1 MTVTPQVRKLETSA
15 NYGKFDIEPL
25 DPGFGTTLGNT
36 LRRVLLSS
44 LWGAAVTSIQIDGV
58 AHEFTAIPHV
68 KEDVTEVILNLK
80 KLRLKSFTEDPITLL
95 LDVKGPVEVRASHIQ
110 ATSDVEIVNPDLYIC
125 TLAAKGHLRME
136 LNVERGKGY
145 VPAERNKREG
155 QPIGVIPIDS
165 IFSPVEKANFVV
177 EKTRVGQS
185 TDYDRL
191 IIEVWTDG
199 TMSPEEAVS
208 HSAELFT
215 QHLNLFVKFRDNIER
230 HEQDLRGEK
239 TGQNRLMDTP
249 IEELDLSVRAFNC
262 LKANEIQTVGQL
274 LQKREEEL
282 LALRNFGRKSLD
294 EIKRSSSRRDSSS
307 PKRWAPSCAVRGA
320 GCVIRRA
327 AAASTATPTPAKR

>member
-68 KEDVTEVILNLK
+68 KEDVTEVILNIK
-80 KLRLKSFTEDPITLL
+80 KLRLKAFTEDPITLI
-95 LDVKGPVEVRASHIQ
+95 LDVKGPAEVRASNIQ
-110 ATSDVEIVNPDLYIC
+110 SSSDVEVVNPDLYIC

-165 IFSPVEKANFVV
+165 IFSPVEKANFQV

-215 QHLNLFVKFRDNIER
+215 QHLNLFVRFRDSIEK
-230 HEQDLRGEK
+230 HEQELRGEK

-294 EIKRSSSRRDSSS
+294 EIKEKLVEKGFIK
-307 PKRWAPSCAVRGA
+307 PEEMGTVLRG
-320 GCVIRRA
+320 
-327 AAASTATPTPAKR
+327 

>member
-1 MTVTPQVRKLETSA
+1 LAIDTQMTVTPQVRKLEATA

-25 DPGFGTTLGNT
+25 EPGFGTTLGNT

-80 KLRLKSFTEDPITLL
+80 KLCLKSFTEDPITLL
-95 LDVKGPVEVRASHIQ
+95 LDVKGPAEVRASHIQ

-155 QPIGVIPIDS
+155 QPIGVIPIDA
-165 IFSPVEKANFVV
+165 IFTPVEKANFTV

-208 HSAELFT
+208 HAAELFT
-215 QHLNLFVKFRDNIER
+215 KHLDLFVHF
-230 HEQDLRGEK
+230 GESIQK
-239 TGQNRLMDTP
+239 PGTDGEASPKNKLMDTP

-274 LQKREEEL
+274 LQKKEEEL

-294 EIKRSSSRRDSSS
+294 EIKEKLVEKGFIK
-307 PKRWAPSCAVRGA
+307 PEEMGTVLRG
-320 GCVIRRA
+320 
-327 AAASTATPTPAKR
+327 

>member
-95 LDVKGPVEVRASHIQ
+95 LDVKGPAEVRGSHIQ

-185 TDYDRL
+185 TDYDKL

-215 QHLNLFVKFRDNIER
+215 QHLSLFVGFNAAIQK
-230 HEQDLRGEK
+230 HEQELRGEK

-294 EIKRSSSRRDSSS
+294 EIKEKLVEKGFIK
-307 PKRWAPSCAVRGA
+307 PEEMGTVLRG
-320 GCVIRRA
+320 
-327 AAASTATPTPAKR
+327 

>member
-1 MTVTPQVRKLETSA
+1 MAIDTQMTVTPQVRKLEATA

-25 DPGFGTTLGNT
+25 EPGFGTTLGNT

-80 KLRLKSFTEDPITLL
+80 KLCLKSFTEDPITLL
-95 LDVKGPVEVRASHIQ
+95 LDVKGPTEVRASHIQ

-155 QPIGVIPIDS
+155 QPIGVIPIDA
-165 IFSPVEKANFVV
+165 IFTPVQKANFTV

-208 HSAELFT
+208 HAAELFT
-215 QHLNLFVKFRDNIER
+215 KHLDLFVHFGESIQKPSADT
-230 HEQDLRGEK
+230 EK

-274 LQKREEEL
+274 LQKKEEEL

-294 EIKRSSSRRDSSS
+294 EIKEKLVEKGFIK
-307 PKRWAPSCAVRGA
+307 PEEMGTVLRG
-320 GCVIRRA
+320 
-327 AAASTATPTPAKR
+327 

>member
-25 DPGFGTTLGNT
+25 DPGLGPTLGNT

-44 LWGAAVTSIQIDGV
+44 LWGAAVTS
-58 AHEFTAIPHV
+58 
-68 KEDVTEVILNLK
+68 
-80 KLRLKSFTEDPITLL
+80 S
-95 LDVKGPVEVRASHIQ
+95 
-110 ATSDVEIVNPDLYIC
+110 
-125 TLAAKGHLRME
+125 
-136 LNVERGKGY
+136 
-145 VPAERNKREG
+145 
-155 QPIGVIPIDS
+155 PIDS
-165 IFSPVEKANFVV
+165 TFSPVEKANFVV

-185 TDYDRL
+185 TDFDRL

-239 TGQNRLMDTP
+239 TGQNRLNDTP

-294 EIKRSSSRRDSSS
+294 EIKEKLVEKGFVK
-307 PKRWAPSCAVRGA
+307 PAEMGTVMRG
-320 GCVIRRA
+320 
-327 AAASTATPTPAKR
+327 

>member
-1 MTVTPQVRKLETSA
+1 MSVTPQVRKLETSA

-95 LDVKGPVEVRASHIQ
+95 LDVKGPAEVRGSHIQ

-239 TGQNRLMDTP
+239 TSQNRLMDTP

-294 EIKRSSSRRDSSS
+294 EIKEKLVEKGFIK
-307 PKRWAPSCAVRGA
+307 PEEMGTVLRG
-320 GCVIRRA
+320 
-327 AAASTATPTPAKR
+327 

>member
-1 MTVTPQVRKLETSA
+1 VTPQVRKLETSA

-95 LDVKGPVEVRASHIQ
+95 LDVKGPAEVRGSHIQ

-185 TDYDRL
+185 TDFDRL

-294 EIKRSSSRRDSSS
+294 EIKEKLVEKGFIK
-307 PKRWAPSCAVRGA
+307 PEEMGTVLRG
-320 GCVIRRA
+320 
-327 AAASTATPTPAKR
+327 

>member
-1 MTVTPQVRKLETSA
+1 MAIDTQMTVTPQVRKLETSA

-80 KLRLKSFTEDPITLL
+80 QLRLKSFTEDPITLL
-95 LDVKGPVEVRASHIQ
+95 LDVKGPAEVRASHIQ
-110 ATSDVEIVNPDLYIC
+110 GTSDVEIVNPDLYIC

-185 TDYDRL
+185 TDFDRL

-294 EIKRSSSRRDSSS
+294 EIKEELVEKGFIK
-307 PKRWAPSCAVRGA
+307 PEEMGTVLRG
-320 GCVIRRA
+320 
-327 AAASTATPTPAKR
+327 

>member
-1 MTVTPQVRKLETSA
+1 MAIDTQMTVTPQVRKLEATA

-25 DPGFGTTLGNT
+25 EPGFGTTLGNT

-80 KLRLKSFTEDPITLL
+80 RLCLKSFTEDPITLL
-95 LDVKGPVEVRASHIQ
+95 LDVKGPAEVKASHIQ

-155 QPIGVIPIDS
+155 QPIGVIPIDA
-165 IFSPVEKANFVV
+165 IFTPVEKANFTV

-185 TDYDRL
+185 TDFDRL

-208 HSAELFT
+208 HAAELFT
-215 QHLNLFVKFRDNIER
+215 KHLDLFVHFGESIQKPGADI
-230 HEQDLRGEK
+230 EK

-274 LQKREEEL
+274 LQKKEEEL

-294 EIKRSSSRRDSSS
+294 EIKEKLVEKGFIK
-307 PKRWAPSCAVRGA
+307 PEEMGTVLRG
-320 GCVIRRA
+320 
-327 AAASTATPTPAKR
+327 

>member
-80 KLRLKSFTEDPITLL
+80 KLRLKAFTEDPITLL
-95 LDVKGPVEVRASHIQ
+95 LDVKGPAEVRASHIQ
-110 ATSDVEIVNPDLYIC
+110 ASSDVEIVNPDLYIC
-125 TLAAKGHLRME
+125 TLAGKGHLRME

-215 QHLNLFVKFRDNIER
+215 QHLNLFVRFRDSIEK
-230 HEQDLRGEK
+230 HEQELRGEK

-294 EIKRSSSRRDSSS
+294 EIKEKLVEKGFIK
-307 PKRWAPSCAVRGA
+307 PEEMGTVLRG
-320 GCVIRRA
+320 
-327 AAASTATPTPAKR
+327 

>member
-80 KLRLKSFTEDPITLL
+80 KLRLKAFTEDPITLT
-95 LDVKGPVEVRASHIQ
+95 LDVKGPADVRASNIQ
-110 ATSDVEIVNPDLYIC
+110 ASSDVEIVNPDLYIC

-215 QHLNLFVKFRDNIER
+215 QHLNLFVRFRDSIEK
-230 HEQDLRGEK
+230 HEQEMRGEK
-239 TGQNRLMDTP
+239 SSQNRLMETP

-274 LQKREEEL
+274 LLKREEEL

-294 EIKRSSSRRDSSS
+294 EIKEKLVEKGFIK
-307 PKRWAPSCAVRGA
+307 PEEMGTVLRG
-320 GCVIRRA
+320 
-327 AAASTATPTPAKR
+327 

>member
-95 LDVKGPVEVRASHIQ
+95 LDVKGPAEVRGSHIQ

-239 TGQNRLMDTP
+239 TSQNRLMDTP

-294 EIKRSSSRRDSSS
+294 EIKEKLVEKGFIK
-307 PKRWAPSCAVRGA
+307 PEEMGTVLRG
-320 GCVIRRA
+320 
-327 AAASTATPTPAKR
+327 

>member
-80 KLRLKSFTEDPITLL
+80 KLRLKTFTEDPITLL
-95 LDVKGPVEVRASHIQ
+95 LDVKGPAEVKASHIQ

-145 VPAERNKREG
+145 VPADRNKREG

-185 TDYDRL
+185 TDYDKL

-215 QHLNLFVKFRDNIER
+215 QHLSLFVGFNAAIQK
-230 HEQDLRGEK
+230 HEQELRGEK

-294 EIKRSSSRRDSSS
+294 EIKEKLVEKGFIK
-307 PKRWAPSCAVRGA
+307 PEEMGTVLRG
-320 GCVIRRA
+320 
-327 AAASTATPTPAKR
+327 

>member
-1 MTVTPQVRKLETSA
+1 MAVTPQVRKIEGDDT
-15 NYGKFDIEPL
+15 YGKFEIEPL
-25 DPGFGTTLGNT
+25 EPGFGTTLGNT

-44 LWGAAVTSIQIDGV
+44 LWGAAVTSIQIEGV
-58 AHEFTAIPHV
+58 AHEFTSVAHV
-68 KEDVTEVILNLK
+68 KEDVTEIILNLK
-80 KLRLKSFTEDPITLL
+80 QLCLKSFTEDPITLT
-95 LDVKGPVEVRASHIQ
+95 LDVKGPAEVRASNIQ

-185 TDYDRL
+185 TDFDRL

-215 QHLNLFVKFRDNIER
+215 QHLNLFVNFGESIQKPSADT
-230 HEQDLRGEK
+230 EK

-262 LKANEIQTVGQL
+262 L
-274 LQKREEEL
+274 
-282 LALRNFGRKSLD
+282 
-294 EIKRSSSRRDSSS
+294 
-307 PKRWAPSCAVRGA
+307 
-320 GCVIRRA
+320 
-327 AAASTATPTPAKR
+327 

>member
-1 MTVTPQVRKLETSA
+1 MAIDTQMTVSPEVRKLESSA

-80 KLRLKSFTEDPITLL
+80 KLRLKSHTEDPITLL
-95 LDVKGPVEVRASHIQ
+95 LDVKGPAEVHASHIQ
-110 ATSDVEIVNPDLYIC
+110 ATSDVDVVNPDLYIC

-215 QHLNLFVKFRDNIER
+215 QHLKLFVTI
-230 HEQDLRGEK
+230 DLRIKEGEDDRRRE
-239 TGQNRLMDTP
+239 TVGQNRLMDTP

-294 EIKRSSSRRDSSS
+294 EIKEKLVEKGFIKPEDMGT
-307 PKRWAPSCAVRGA
+307 VLRG
-320 GCVIRRA
+320 
-327 AAASTATPTPAKR
+327 

>member
-1 MTVTPQVRKLETSA
+1 LAIDTQMTVTPQVRKLETSA

-95 LDVKGPVEVRASHIQ
+95 LDVKGPAEVRASHIQ
-110 ATSDVEIVNPDLYIC
+110 ATADVEIVNPDLYIC

-136 LNVERGKGY
+136 LSVERGKGY

-294 EIKRSSSRRDSSS
+294 EIKEKLVEKGFIK
-307 PKRWAPSCAVRGA
+307 PEEMGTVLRG
-320 GCVIRRA
+320 
-327 AAASTATPTPAKR
+327 

>member
-1 MTVTPQVRKLETSA
+1 MAIDTQMTVTPSVRKLEASA

-25 DPGFGTTLGNT
+25 EPGFGTTLGNT

-44 LWGAAVTSIQIDGV
+44 LWGAAITSIQIDGV

-80 KLRLKSFTEDPITLL
+80 KLCLKSFTEDPVTLL
-95 LDVKGPVEVRASHIQ
+95 LDVKGPADVRASHIQ
-110 ATSDVEIVNPDLYIC
+110 ASSDVEIVNPDLYIC

-145 VPAERNKREG
+145 VPADRNKREG
-155 QPIGVIPIDS
+155 QPIGVIPIDA
-165 IFSPVEKANFVV
+165 IFSPVEKANFTV

-191 IIEVWTDG
+191 LMEVWTDG

-208 HSAELFT
+208 HAADLFT
-215 QHLNLFVKFRDNIER
+215 KHLQLFVRFDAEIKHGEDER
-230 HEQDLRGEK
+230 RGEK

-294 EIKRSSSRRDSSS
+294 EIKEKLVEKGFIK
-307 PKRWAPSCAVRGA
+307 PEEMGTVLRG
-320 GCVIRRA
+320 
-327 AAASTATPTPAKR
+327 

>member
-80 KLRLKSFTEDPITLL
+80 KLRLKTFTEDPITLL
-95 LDVKGPVEVRASHIQ
+95 LDVKGPAEVRASHIQ

-125 TLAAKGHLRME
+125 TLAARGHLRME

-230 HEQDLRGEK
+230 HEQDMRGEK

-274 LQKREEEL
+274 LQMREEEL

-294 EIKRSSSRRDSSS
+294 EIKEKLVEKGFIK
-307 PKRWAPSCAVRGA
+307 PEEMGTVLRG
-320 GCVIRRA
+320 
-327 AAASTATPTPAKR
+327 

>member
-1 MTVTPQVRKLETSA
+1 MAIDTQITVAPQVRKLEATA

-25 DPGFGTTLGNT
+25 EPGFGTTLGNT

-80 KLRLKSFTEDPITLL
+80 KLCLKSFTEDPITLL
-95 LDVKGPVEVRASHIQ
+95 LDVKGPAEVKASHIQ

-155 QPIGVIPIDS
+155 QPIGVIPIDA
-165 IFSPVEKANFVV
+165 IFTPVEKANFTV

-185 TDYDRL
+185 TDFDRL

-208 HSAELFT
+208 HAAELFT
-215 QHLNLFVKFRDNIER
+215 KHLDLFVHFGESIQKPGADI
-230 HEQDLRGEK
+230 EK

-274 LQKREEEL
+274 LQKKEEEL

-294 EIKRSSSRRDSSS
+294 EIKEKLVEKGFIK
-307 PKRWAPSCAVRGA
+307 PEEMGTVLRG
-320 GCVIRRA
+320 
-327 AAASTATPTPAKR
+327 

>member
-80 KLRLKSFTEDPITLL
+80 KLRLKSFTEDPVTLT
-95 LDVKGPVEVRASHIQ
+95 LDVKGPAEVRASHIQ

-125 TLAAKGHLRME
+125 TLAAKGHLR
-136 LNVERGKGY
+136 
-145 VPAERNKREG
+145 
-155 QPIGVIPIDS
+155 
-165 IFSPVEKANFVV
+165 
-177 EKTRVGQS
+177 
-185 TDYDRL
+185 
-191 IIEVWTDG
+191 
-199 TMSPEEAVS
+199 
-208 HSAELFT
+208 
-215 QHLNLFVKFRDNIER
+215 
-230 HEQDLRGEK
+230 
-239 TGQNRLMDTP
+239 
-249 IEELDLSVRAFNC
+249 EELDLSVRAFNC

-294 EIKRSSSRRDSSS
+294 EIKEKLVEKGFIK
-307 PKRWAPSCAVRGA
+307 PEEMGTVLRG
-320 GCVIRRA
+320 
-327 AAASTATPTPAKR
+327 

>member
-1 MTVTPQVRKLETSA
+1 GLRRPLAIDTQMTVTPQVRKLEATA

-25 DPGFGTTLGNT
+25 EPGFGTTLGNT

-80 KLRLKSFTEDPITLL
+80 KLCLKSFTEDPITLL
-95 LDVKGPVEVRASHIQ
+95 LDVKGPAEVRASHVQ

-155 QPIGVIPIDS
+155 QAIGVIPIDA
-165 IFSPVEKANFVV
+165 IFSPVQKANFSV

-185 TDYDRL
+185 TDFDKL

-199 TMSPEEAVS
+199 TITPEEAVS
-208 HSAELFT
+208 NAAALFT
-215 QHLNLFVKFRDNIER
+215 DHLQLFVRFGESIQSPDAGG
-230 HEQDLRGEK
+230 RGAVSP
-239 TGQNRLMDTP
+239 QNRMNEIP
-249 IEELDLSVRAFNC
+249 IEELDLSVRAYNC
-262 LKANEIQTVGQL
+262 LKANDITTVGQL
-274 LQKREEEL
+274 LAKREDEL
-282 LALRNFGRKSLD
+282 LGLRNFGRKSLD
-294 EIKRSSSRRDSSS
+294 EIKEKLVEKGYVPPDEMESMFR
-307 PKRWAPSCAVRGA
+307 
-320 GCVIRRA
+320 
-327 AAASTATPTPAKR
+327 T

>member
-1 MTVTPQVRKLETSA
+1 LAIDTQMTVTPQVRKLETSA

-80 KLRLKSFTEDPITLL
+80 KLRLKAFTEDPITLT
-95 LDVKGPVEVRASHIQ
+95 LDVKGPAEVHASNIQ
-110 ATSDVEIVNPDLYIC
+110 ASSDVEIVNPDLYIC

-136 LNVERGKGY
+136 LSVERGKGY
-145 VPAERNKREG
+145 VPAERNKHEG

-191 IIEVWTDG
+191 IMEVWTDG

-215 QHLNLFVKFRDNIER
+215 QHLNLFVRFRDSIEK
-230 HEQDLRGEK
+230 HEQELRGEK

-294 EIKRSSSRRDSSS
+294 EIKERLVEKGFIK
-307 PKRWAPSCAVRGA
+307 PEEMGTVLRG
-320 GCVIRRA
+320 
-327 AAASTATPTPAKR
+327 

>member
-1 MTVTPQVRKLETSA
+1 MAIDTQMTVTPQVRKLEQSA

-95 LDVKGPVEVRASHIQ
+95 LDVKGPAEVRGSHIQ

-185 TDYDRL
+185 TDFDRL

-294 EIKRSSSRRDSSS
+294 EIKEKLVEKGFIK
-307 PKRWAPSCAVRGA
+307 PEEMGTVLRG
-320 GCVIRRA
+320 
-327 AAASTATPTPAKR
+327 

>member
-1 MTVTPQVRKLETSA
+1 MAIDTQMTVTPQVRKLETSA

-80 KLRLKSFTEDPITLL
+80 KLRLKSFTEDPVTLT
-95 LDVKGPVEVRASHIQ
+95 LDVKGPAEVRASHIQ

-155 QPIGVIPIDS
+155 QPIGVVPIDS

-215 QHLNLFVKFRDNIER
+215 QHLNLFVRFRDSIEK
-230 HEQDLRGEK
+230 HEQEMRGEK

-294 EIKRSSSRRDSSS
+294 EIKEKLVEKGFIK
-307 PKRWAPSCAVRGA
+307 PEEMGTVLRG
-320 GCVIRRA
+320 
-327 AAASTATPTPAKR
+327 

>member
-294 EIKRSSSRRDSSS
+294 EIKEKLVEKGFIK
-307 PKRWAPSCAVRGA
+307 PEEMGTVLRG
-320 GCVIRRA
+320 
-327 AAASTATPTPAKR
+327 

>member
-68 KEDVTEVILNLK
+68 KEDVTEVILNIK
-80 KLRLKSFTEDPITLL
+80 RLRLKSFTEDPVTLL
-95 LDVKGPVEVRASHIQ
+95 LDVKGPAEVKGSHIQ
-110 ATSDVEIVNPDLYIC
+110 ASSDVEVVNPDLYIC
-125 TLAAKGHLRME
+125 TLASKGHLRME
-136 LNVERGKGY
+136 LNVEKGKGY
-145 VPAERNKREG
+145 VPADRNKREG

-215 QHLNLFVKFRDNIER
+215 KHLNLFVRFRASIEE
-230 HEQDLRGEK
+230 HESTLRGEK
-239 TGQNRLMDTP
+239 AGQNRLMDTP

-294 EIKRSSSRRDSSS
+294 EIKEKLVEKGFIK
-307 PKRWAPSCAVRGA
+307 PEEMGTVLRG
-320 GCVIRRA
+320 
-327 AAASTATPTPAKR
+327 